1 MYLNARFAV
10 FQEATSPPRCM
21 VAATYL
27 DHRNIIALAADL
39 CRPPE
44 DVFTCRL
51 AFSPQIS
58 NGTPVLNS
66 SGHSNPALGTIMLQ
80 QQKLPFLSWS
90 HIIAGNTVDGSRDN
104 DHRRCL
110 RISALMHDVLQSGR
124 YLPLVAATLVIKQ

>member
-1 MYLNARFAV
+1 MYLNARSAV

-21 VAATYL
+21 VAATYH
-27 DHRNIIALAADL
+27 DHHIIAQAADL
-39 CRPPE
+39 CRPP
-44 DVFTCRL
+44 DVSTCRL
-51 AFSPQIS
+51 SLSPRTS
-58 NGTPVLNS
+58 KGTPVLNS
-66 SGHSNPALGTIMLQ
+66 SGHSDPALGTIMLQ
-80 QQKLPFLSWS
+80 QQKPPFLTWS